1 MRKLLVLSL
10 IAMTA
15 CTTNNPTPTN
25 NASGDEA
32 FKKTLNAYVVEF
44 LRRNPEVNTYLGGA
58 GLDASLNS
66 VDGAP
71 IRRKLLKASTPTRFP

>member
-15 CTTNNPTPTN
+15 CTANNANRPN

-44 LRRNPEVNTYLGGA
+44 LRRNPT
-58 GLDASLNS
+58 
-66 VDGAP
+66 
-71 IRRKLLKASTPTRFP
+71 T